1 MWILHFRNTAKILLR
16 YAVNR
21 SLKGADLIG
30 GTFKV
35 PSYIAYISA
44 RFLSTASIF
53 VFKSARAVASS
64 IEYQMVRYESD
75 EAMPKM
81 QHFQPRLGSN

>member
-1 MWILHFRNTAKILLR
+1 MWILHFKNTAKILLG

-35 PSYIAYISA
+35 PTYIAYISA
-44 RFLSTASIF
+44 RASY
-53 VFKSARAVASS
+53 R
-64 IEYQMVRYESD
+64 
-75 EAMPKM
+75 
-81 QHFQPRLGSN
+81 PRPYSRLNRRDRPPPL